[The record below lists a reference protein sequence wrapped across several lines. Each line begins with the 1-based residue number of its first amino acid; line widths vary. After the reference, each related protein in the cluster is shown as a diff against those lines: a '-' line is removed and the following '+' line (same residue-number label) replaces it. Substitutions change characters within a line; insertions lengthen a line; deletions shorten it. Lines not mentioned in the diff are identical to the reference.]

1 MRAQV
6 GGGITEFLP
15 ELIAGHHCSEDGVIA
30 AQHRSGSRKIASFYG
45 LPNSCTAN
53 NRAIHFHW
61 RNPNN
66 VEMKLRT
73 KSFQQIEIA
82 APVFSKRPFISDANF
97 AQRS

>member
-6 GGGITEFLP
+6 GSGITEFLP
-15 ELIAGHHCSEDGVIA
+15 ELIPGNYGSKDSVVA

-53 NRAIHFHW
+53 DCAIHFHW
-61 RNPNN
+61 WNTNN

-73 KSFQQIEIA
+73 TFFEKIEIA
-82 APVFSKRPFISDANF
+82 APVFSKWPFMSDANF
-97 AQRS
+97 A